1 MNRNKNKTSFNDML
15 DKLLIIL
22 VILFFI
28 GNGCTTKEKKSEEC
42 YYNQPRNCQQYL
54 ETEVKSRGSL
64 LALDGIVV
72 LEDWTFYLTY
82 FDNVTK
88 KITEKYV
95 KVNCNC
101 DILYFDDSKPP
112 EMITPFN

>member
-1 MNRNKNKTSFNDML
+1 MNRNKNKTSFTDIL
-15 DKLLIIL
+15 DKSLIHLLL
-22 VILFFI
+22 LFFI
-28 GNGCTTKEKKSEEC
+28 VNGCTTKEKKTEEC
-42 YYNQPRNCQQYL
+42 YYNHPRNCQQYL
-54 ETEVKSRGSL
+54 EVEVKSRGSL

-72 LEDWTFYLTY
+72 LEGWTFYLTY

-101 DILYFDDSKPP
+101 EILYFDDTKPP
-112 EMITPFN
+112 EMTTPFN